1 VRLKRKGL
9 KLLALFLGLS
19 LVVAACGSDDDDE
32 GSEGDDGSTETT
44 EGEGEGIAGGEFID
58 LGTIVG
64 DPLEFIDPALNTTLD
79 GFQITNALYD
89 GLTEIDFTDPDNPEL
104 KGIVAESWESSDDAL
119 VHTFTI
125 KEGLEFSNG
134 EPVLPSSFKLAW
146 ERASDPDFAGDY
158 SYLFNFLEGGAEK
171 LDGTAEEITGVV
183 ADDEAMTLTTTLSAP
198 YANWPTVAG
207 FQLFYPMPTAVEEI
221 EDQAAWDDGLMIGN
235 GPYKLESPRTTEE
248 TVLVKNDTWGGDQN
262 GETWPDRLDKITFRT
277 QADPDTAYNSFEAG
291 EGNNATIPPGRWGE
305 ASENHPNTIRQA
317 LGTRYFEVKWDHPVV
332 GGPEN
337 VKLRQAIMQA
347 IDREQISEAVYD
359 GTNPVATSLIPP
371 GIPGSEEGICEFCTY
386 DPEAA
391 AAAFEE
397 WQAEGNSLDE
407 PIKIQLNADAG
418 HEPVVQVIIDSL
430 DAVGIEAVAEP
441 FPGETYFSQL
451 ADGACVICRSGW
463 YADYPTA
470 DNFTY
475 DLFHSDAIGGNNHG
489 FYSNTEFDAL
499 IDEAKQTTDL
509 EAANELYNQAED
521 ILLNQDIGV
530 IPYLYYALDYVY
542 SEESVARFPVNPL
555 GLILWEQV
563 ALKG

>member
-1 VRLKRKGL
+1 MRLKRKGL

-32 GSEGDDGSTETT
+32 GSEGEDGSTETT
-44 EGEGEGIAGGEFID
+44 EGGEGVAGGEFID

-89 GLTEIDFTDPDNPEL
+89 GLTEIDFTDPENPEL
-104 KGIVAESWESSDDAL
+104 KGIVAESWEGNDDATEF
-119 VHTFTI
+119 TFTI
-125 KEGLEFSNG
+125 KDGLEFSNG

-158 SYLFNFLEGGAEK
+158 SYLFNFLQGGAEK

-183 ADDEAMTLTTTLSAP
+183 ADDEAMTLKTTLAAP

-207 FQLFYPMPTAVEEI
+207 FQLFYPMPAEVEEL
-221 EDQAAWDDGLMIGN
+221 EDQATWDDGLMVGN

-248 TVLVKNDTWGGDQN
+248 TVLVKNDAWAGDQN
-262 GETWPDRLDKITFRT
+262 GDLWEDRLDKITFRT

-391 AAAFEE
+391 KAAFEE
-397 WQAEGNSLDE
+397 WKAAGNSLDE

-430 DAVGIEAVAEP
+430 DAVGIDAVAEP

-489 FYSNTEFDAL
+489 FYSNPEFDAL

-509 EAANELYNQAED
+509 EEANDLYNQAED

-542 SEESVARFPVNPL
+542 DGETVASFPVNPL
-555 GLILWEQV
+555 GLIQWEQV

>member
-19 LVVAACGSDDDDE
+19 LIAAGCGDDDDE
-32 GSEGDDGSTETT
+32 GSEGEDGSTETT
-44 EGEGEGIAGGEFID
+44 EGDGEGVAGGEFID

-89 GLTEIDFTDPDNPEL
+89 GLTEIDFTDPENPEL
-104 KGIVAESWESSDDAL
+104 KGIVAESWEGNDDATEF
-119 VHTFTI
+119 TFTI

-158 SYLFNFLEGGAEK
+158 SYLFNFLQGGAEK

-183 ADDEAMTLTTTLSAP
+183 ADDEAMTLKTTLSAP

-207 FQLFYPMPTAVEEI
+207 FQLFYPMPAAVEEV
-221 EDQAAWDDGLMIGN
+221 EDQATWDDGLMIGN

-248 TVLVKNDTWGGDQN
+248 TVLVKNDSWAGDQN
-262 GETWPDRLDKITFRT
+262 GETWPDRLEKITFRT

-386 DPEAA
+386 DPDAA
-391 AAAFEE
+391 KAAFEE

-489 FYSNTEFDAL
+489 FYSNPEFDEL
-499 IDEAKQTTDL
+499 IDQAKQTTDL
-509 EAANELYNQAED
+509 EEANDLYNQAED

-542 SEESVARFPVNPL
+542 DDESVASFPVNPL
-555 GLILWEQV
+555 GLIQWEQV

>member
-1 VRLKRKGL
+1 MRLKRKGL

-19 LVVAACGSDDDDE
+19 LIAAGCGDDDDE
-32 GSEGDDGSTETT
+32 GSEGEDGSTETT
-44 EGEGEGIAGGEFID
+44 EGDGEGVAGGEFID

-89 GLTEIDFTDPDNPEL
+89 GLTEIDFTDPENPEL
-104 KGIVAESWESSDDAL
+104 KGIVAESWEGNDDATEF
-119 VHTFTI
+119 TFTI

-158 SYLFNFLEGGAEK
+158 SYLFNFLQGGAEK

-183 ADDEAMTLTTTLSAP
+183 ADDEAMTLKTTLSGP

-207 FQLFYPMPTAVEEI
+207 FQLFYPMPTEVEEL
-221 EDQAAWDDGLMIGN
+221 EDQATWDDGLMIGN

-248 TVLVKNDTWGGDQN
+248 TVLVKNDTWGGDLN

-386 DPEAA
+386 DPDAA
-391 AAAFEE
+391 KAAFEE

-489 FYSNTEFDAL
+489 FYSNPEFDEL
-499 IDEAKQTTDL
+499 IDEAKRTTDL
-509 EAANELYNQAED
+509 EAANKLYNQAED

-542 SEESVARFPVNPL
+542 DDESVASFPVNPL
-555 GLILWEQV
+555 GLIQWEQV

>member
-1 VRLKRKGL
+1 M
-9 KLLALFLGLS
+9 
-19 LVVAACGSDDDDE
+19 
-32 GSEGDDGSTETT
+32 
-44 EGEGEGIAGGEFID
+44 
-58 LGTIVG
+58 
-64 DPLEFIDPALNTTLD
+64 
-79 GFQITNALYD
+79 
-89 GLTEIDFTDPDNPEL
+89 
-104 KGIVAESWESSDDAL
+104 
-119 VHTFTI
+119 
-125 KEGLEFSNG
+125 
-134 EPVLPSSFKLAW
+134 
-146 ERASDPDFAGDY
+146 
-158 SYLFNFLEGGAEK
+158 
-171 LDGTAEEITGVV
+171 V
-183 ADDEAMTLTTTLSAP
+183 ADDEAMTLETTLSAP

-207 FQLFYPMPTAVEEI
+207 FQLFYPMPAEVEEL
-221 EDQAAWDDGLMIGN
+221 EDQATWDDGLMIGN

-248 TVLVKNDTWGGDQN
+248 TVLVKNDTWGGDLN

-305 ASENHPNTIRQA
+305 AQENHPNTIGPA

-386 DPEAA
+386 DPDAA
-391 AAAFEE
+391 KAAFEE

-430 DAVGIEAVAEP
+430 DAVGIDAVAEP

-509 EAANELYNQAED
+509 EAANDLYNQAED

-542 SEESVARFPVNPL
+542 DDESVASFPVNPL